1 MKTIW
6 DRLKPEYKQRILKH
20 QEKYNS
26 APQRIEEALRSI
38 VFWGE
43 LTVEDFREFFTWT
56 DQCLTEMTW
65 EDMFGD
71 RFLTKETNK

>member
-6 DRLKPEYKQRILKH
+6 DRLKPEYKQTIRKH
-20 QEKYNS
+20 QENYHS
-26 APQRIEEALRSI
+26 APHRMEEDLKSI
-38 VFWGE
+38 MFWGE
-43 LTVEDFREFFTWT
+43 LSVEDLIDFYTWT

-71 RFLTKETNK
+71 RFLIKKDK

>member
-6 DRLKPEYKQRILKH
+6 DRLRPEYKQRILKH
-20 QEKYNS
+20 QEEYHS
-26 APQRIEEALRSI
+26 APQRIEESLKSI

-43 LTVEDFREFFTWT
+43 MSVEDLRDFFCWT
-56 DQCLTEMTW
+56 DQCLTEMDW

-71 RFLTKETNK
+71 RFINNN